1 MLNMVFKI
9 IKRNNKAR
17 YCILKTKSGNIE
29 TPTFLPVA
37 SQGTVKTMPPDILK
51 KIGIKGII
59 TNAYHLHLRPGE
71 KIIKKI
77 GGIHKFMNFKGVI
90 FTDSGGFQVY
100 SLSDLKKIKEEG
112 IEFKS
117 HIDGR
122 KIFFTPEKVIEIQI
136 DLGTDVMMTLDEC
149 PPYPVTYEYAKESL
163 DLTIKWAFKSKEFFD
178 REFKDKKIRPLIFG
192 IGQGST
198 YLDLRIKGIEKLKEY
213 DFDGYCIGGL
223 AVGEPKE
230 EREKIISDIIS
241 YYPEEK
247 PRYLMGVGYPEDIF
261 FAVKNGIDIFDSVLP
276 TRNARTGLIFTSYG
290 KIRIRNAKY
299 AEDPLPL
306 DPDCN
311 CYVCKNFSRAYIRHL
326 FSAEEYLALYL
337 STYHSLS
344 FYSKLMKNIREAIK
358 EGTLEE
364 YERKFFEKY
373 KVEE

>member
-1 MLNMVFKI
+1 MVFKI
-9 IKRNNKAR
+9 IKRNDKAR

-136 DLGTDVMMTLDEC
+136 DLGTDV
-149 PPYPVTYEYAKESL
+149 
-163 DLTIKWAFKSKEFFD
+163 
-178 REFKDKKIRPLIFG
+178 
-192 IGQGST
+192 
-198 YLDLRIKGIEKLKEY
+198 
-213 DFDGYCIGGL
+213 
-223 AVGEPKE
+223 
-230 EREKIISDIIS
+230 
-241 YYPEEK
+241 
-247 PRYLMGVGYPEDIF
+247 
-261 FAVKNGIDIFDSVLP
+261 
-276 TRNARTGLIFTSYG
+276 
-290 KIRIRNAKY
+290 
-299 AEDPLPL
+299 
-306 DPDCN
+306 
-311 CYVCKNFSRAYIRHL
+311 
-326 FSAEEYLALYL
+326 
-337 STYHSLS
+337 
-344 FYSKLMKNIREAIK
+344 
-358 EGTLEE
+358 
-364 YERKFFEKY
+364 
-373 KVEE
+373 

>member
-9 IKRNNKAR
+9 IKRNDKAR

>member
-1 MLNMVFKI
+1 MIFQI
-9 IKRNNKAR
+9 IKRDGEAR
-17 YCILKTKSGNIE
+17 YGILTTKSGKVE
-29 TPTFLPVA
+29 TPLFLPVA
-37 SQGTVKTMPPDILK
+37 SQGTVKTMPPHVLK
-51 KIGIKGII
+51 KIGIKAII

-71 KIIKKI
+71 ETIKKM
-77 GGIHKFMNFKGVI
+77 GGIHKFMNFSGVI
-90 FTDSGGFQVY
+90 FSDSGGFQVY
-100 SLSDLKKIKEEG
+100 SLSELKKVKEEG

-149 PPYPVTYEYAKESL
+149 PPYPVTYEYARESL

-178 REFKDKKIRPLIFG
+178 KEFKNKKIRPLIFG
-192 IGQGST
+192 IGQGSI
-198 YLDLRIKGIEKLKEY
+198 YKELRIKGIEKLKECN
-213 DFDGYCIGGL
+213 FDGYCIGGL

-230 EREKIISDIIS
+230 EREKIILEIIN

-290 KIRIRNAKY
+290 KIRIRNARY

-306 DPDCN
+306 DPDCS
-311 CYVCKNFSRAYIRHL
+311 CYVCRNFSRAYIRHL
-326 FSAEEYLALYL
+326 FSAEEYLGLYL
-337 STYHSLS
+337 STYHSLF
-344 FYSKLMKNIREAIK
+344 FYSKFMKNIREAIK
-358 EGTLEE
+358 EGRLME
-364 YERKFFEKY
+364 YENKFFEKY
-373 KVEE
+373 KLEEE

>member
-1 MLNMVFKI
+1 MGFKI
-9 IKRNNKAR
+9 IKRDGNAR
-17 YCILKTKSGNIE
+17 YGILKTKSGIIE
-29 TPTFLPVA
+29 TPVFLPVA

-51 KIGIKGII
+51 KVGIKAII
-59 TNAYHLHLRPGE
+59 TNVYHLHLRPGE
-71 KIIKKI
+71 NIIKKL

-100 SLSDLKKIKEEG
+100 SLSDLKKVKEEG

-122 KIFFTPEKVIEIQI
+122 KIFFTPEKVIKIQM
-136 DLGTDVMMTLDEC
+136 DLGSDIIMILDEC

-163 DLTIKWAFKSKEFFD
+163 DLTIRWAFKSKEFFD
-178 REFKDKKIRPLIFG
+178 KEFKNKKIRPLIFG

-198 YLDLRIKGIEKLKEY
+198 YLDLRLKGIEKLREY
-213 DFDGYCIGGL
+213 DFDGYSIGGL

-230 EREKIISDIIS
+230 EREKIISEIVN

-261 FAVKNGIDIFDSVLP
+261 FGVKNGIDIFDSVLP

-290 KIRIRNAKY
+290 KMRIRNAKY

-326 FSAEEYLALYL
+326 FSAGEYLALYL
-337 STYHSLS
+337 STYHSLF
-344 FYSKLMKNIREAIK
+344 FYSKLMKNIRESIK
-358 EGTLEE
+358 EGTLKE
-364 YERKFFEKY
+364 YEKKFFEKY
-373 KVEE
+373 KLEEE

>member
-1 MLNMVFKI
+1 MFKI
-9 IKRNNKAR
+9 LKKNNNAR
-17 YCILKTKSGNIE
+17 CGILFTKSGNIE

-51 KIGIKGII
+51 KIGIKAII

-358 EGTLEE
+358 EETLEE

-373 KVEE
+373 KVEEE